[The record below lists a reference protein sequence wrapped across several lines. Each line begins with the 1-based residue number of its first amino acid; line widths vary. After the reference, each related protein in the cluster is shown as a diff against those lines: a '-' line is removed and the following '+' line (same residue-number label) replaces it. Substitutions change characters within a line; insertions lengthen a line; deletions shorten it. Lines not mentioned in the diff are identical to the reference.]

1 MKQTASTVSQPLIPE
16 RPLTVGLAALS
27 LFVLA
32 LIVHVVTFAQYRAD
46 PFMTVYVSDALSYH
60 EWAQRIA
67 THGLSP
73 EPVFY
78 QAPMFPLVLA
88 AIYRLGSAD
97 SAGYLATLLQVLACS
112 AAVALLVPL
121 GRLYLRST
129 VAGVAAGLLALAYAP
144 VAFYGMKLLPIP
156 LALLTQAAALVAI
169 GLAREARRPPLAALA
184 GTATALACLTRTEFL
199 LFVPVAVV
207 AIYAS
212 TAHASGR
219 RRWVAPL
226 LFLAAFGLTLAPAT
240 AHNFSRG
247 DRVLISAS
255 AGENLFIGNQRG
267 ADGGHTPLHDQAGD
281 LFSQRALAEIVA
293 EEELE
298 RQLRPSQ
305 ISAYWRS
312 RAVGEILA
320 EPGGWLVLEARK
332 LWRIVHPG
340 DPTDMYSL
348 PLERGHYLTALYTL
362 PLSSWGLW
370 LLAAIGVY
378 LASKRFPS
386 TAWPLLALLFVHVA
400 VLLAFFVSTR
410 LKMPLM
416 FFLTPF
422 AGLAVIELWRDWKQ
436 ASRRPVIVMVAV
448 VLLVTSV
455 HWVFFLRPSV
465 REELRLVSVLSRES
479 RLDEALTL
487 LDPLVNDPDPDPVAI
502 DHAGWIRSKKGDLLA
517 AQQLYMR
524 ALDLGL
530 PSPSREAQTH
540 SRLAS
545 VLERLGRIEDAG
557 SNHDAAVAVA
567 PDSAGAHHERGM
579 FLLRQN
585 RPIEAMA
592 ELRSAARLA
601 PGWDEPLRILRSLG
615 LDTSDAGGNDLSV
628 PARP

>member
-1 MKQTASTVSQPLIPE
+1 MKHTARIVPPPPIGERPSTV
-16 RPLTVGLAALS
+16 VLAASS

-32 LIVHVVTFAQYRAD
+32 LVVHAVTFLQYRAD
-46 PFMTVYVSDALSYH
+46 PFMTTYVSDALSYH

-67 THGLSP
+67 THGLAR

-78 QAPMFPLVLA
+78 QAPLFTLVLA
-88 AIYRLGSAD
+88 AIYRLVPAD
-97 SAGYLATLLQVLACS
+97 SAAAVAILVQVLACS

-129 VAGVAAGLLALAYAP
+129 LAGVAAGLLALAYAP

-169 GLAREARRPPLAALA
+169 ALARRAQRPWLAAPA
-184 GTATALACLTRTEFL
+184 GIATALACLTRTEFV
-199 LFVPVAVV
+199 LFVPVAAV
-207 AIYAS
+207 ALYAS
-212 TAHASGR
+212 TARESGR
-219 RRWVAPL
+219 RRWVSPL
-226 LFLAAFGLTLAPAT
+226 LFLAALGLTLAPAT

-267 ADGGHTPLHDQAGD
+267 ADGGHTPLHEQAGD
-281 LFSQRALAEIVA
+281 LFSQRALAEVVA

-312 RAVGEILA
+312 RAVREILA
-320 EPGGWLVLEARK
+320 EPGRWLALEARK
-332 LWRIVHPG
+332 LWRIAHPG

-348 PLERGHYLTALYTL
+348 PLERRQYLTALYAL
-362 PLSSWGLW
+362 PLSNWALW

-378 LASKRFPS
+378 LASKRCLLA
-386 TAWPLLALLFVHVA
+386 AWPLLALIGVHLG

-416 FFLTPF
+416 FFMASF
-422 AGLAVIELWRDWKQ
+422 SGLAVVELWRAWKQ
-436 ASRRPVIVMVAV
+436 GSRRWAIVVVAV
-448 VLLVTSV
+448 VLVMTSV
-455 HWVFFLRPSV
+455 HWLFFLRPSV

-487 LDPLVNDPDPDPVAI
+487 LEPLIDDADPDPLAL
-502 DHAGWIRSKKGDLLA
+502 DHAGWVRSKKGDLVA
-517 AQQLYMR
+517 AQQLYLR
-524 ALDLGL
+524 ALELGL

-545 VLERLGRIEDAG
+545 VLERLGRIEQAR
-557 SNHDAAVAVA
+557 SSHDAAVAVA

-579 FLLRQN
+579 FLLRHN
-585 RPIEAMA
+585 RPIEAIDD
-592 ELRSAARLA
+592 LRAASRLA
-601 PGWDEPLRILRSLG
+601 PGWDEPLRALRSMG
-615 LDTSDAGGNDLSV
+615 LETSESSGDHVNA